1 MKAQR
6 RVVFWIGLFLLSV
19 PAFHTLLADATDD
32 RVRKIAHQLRCPT
45 CQGLSVKESEA
56 GFSLNMKSKIRLLL
70 QEGKSEEEILQF
82 FKERY
87 GEWILRNP
95 EKSGFN
101 LILWFLPGVVIV
113 LAALL
118 LFFHLKKGR
127 PPEKKAAA
135 EPLSDREKAQFE
147 SDFEKLLKE

>member
-1 MKAQR
+1 
-6 RVVFWIGLFLLSV
+6 
-19 PAFHTLLADATDD
+19 
-32 RVRKIAHQLRCPT
+32 
-45 CQGLSVKESEA
+45 
-56 GFSLNMKSKIRLLL
+56 MKSKIRLLL